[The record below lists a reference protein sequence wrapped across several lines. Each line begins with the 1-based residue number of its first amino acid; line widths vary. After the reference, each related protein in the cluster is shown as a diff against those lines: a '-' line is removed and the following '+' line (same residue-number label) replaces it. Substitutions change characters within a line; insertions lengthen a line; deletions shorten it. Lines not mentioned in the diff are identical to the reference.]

1 MKTLG
6 ATKIAILMV
15 LAIAGLALLAVPAP
29 EGHPHG
35 FDLRV
40 HGLYIVAF
48 LMTILPIIW
57 FASPKLKQFLQE
69 RHDLLKAEIEEAKRN
84 FEIAEQRLE
93 AAKKRAENLTQEM
106 NDIIAKFRAL
116 GEKERDALAHEGAV
130 MSEKLRAEVQFAM
143 EQALKVAKMELR
155 NTIVDEALKVA
166 STRLV
171 ETNVSSALVERF
183 VKDLRS
189 RMN

>member
-1 MKTLG
+1 
-6 ATKIAILMV
+6 
-15 LAIAGLALLAVPAP
+15 
-29 EGHPHG
+29 
-35 FDLRV
+35 
-40 HGLYIVAF
+40 
-48 LMTILPIIW
+48 
-57 FASPKLKQFLQE
+57 
-69 RHDLLKAEIEEAKRN
+69 
-84 FEIAEQRLE
+84 
-93 AAKKRAENLTQEM
+93 
-106 NDIIAKFRAL
+106 
-116 GEKERDALAHEGAV
+116 

>member
-6 ATKIAILMV
+6 PTKIAILVV

-48 LMTILPIIW
+48 LMTMLPILW
-57 FASPKLKQFLQE
+57 FVSPKLKQFLQE

-155 NTIVDEALKVA
+155 NTVVDEALKVA

>member
-1 MKTLG
+1 MKAFG
-6 ATKIAILMV
+6 PAKIAVLVV

-48 LMTILPIIW
+48 LMTMLPILWIM
-57 FASPKLKQFLQE
+57 SPKLKQFLQE
-69 RHDLLKAEIEEAKRN
+69 RHDILKAEIEEAKKN
-84 FEIAEQRLE
+84 LEMAEQRLE
-93 AAKKRAENLTQEM
+93 VARKRAENLTQEM
-106 NDIIAKFRAL
+106 NEIIQRFRAL

-130 MSEKLRAEVQFAM
+130 VSEKLRAEVQFAM
-143 EQALKVAKMELR
+143 EQALKLAKMELR
-155 NTIVDEALKVA
+155 HTIVDEAIKVA
-166 STRLV
+166 SSRLV

-183 VKDLRS
+183 VKDMKS
-189 RMN
+189 RVN

>member
-6 ATKIAILMV
+6 PTKIAILVV

-48 LMTILPIIW
+48 LMTMLPILW
-57 FASPKLKQFLQE
+57 FVSPKLKQFLQE

-155 NTIVDEALKVA
+155 NTVVNEALKVA
-166 STRLV
+166 SARLV

>member
-6 ATKIAILMV
+6 ATKIAILVV

-48 LMTILPIIW
+48 LMTILPILW
-57 FASPKLKQFLQE
+57 VVSPKLKQFLQE

-84 FEIAEQRLE
+84 FETAEQRLE
-93 AAKKRAENLTQEM
+93 VARKRAENLTQEM

-130 MSEKLRAEVQFAM
+130 VSEKLRAEVQFAM

-166 STRLV
+166 SSNLG
-171 ETNVSSALVERF
+171 EPNVSSALVERF
-183 VKDLRS
+183 VRDLRS
-189 RMN
+189 RVN

>member
-6 ATKIAILMV
+6 ATKIAILVV

-48 LMTILPIIW
+48 LMTMLPILW
-57 FASPKLKQFLQE
+57 VVSPKLKQFLQE

-130 MSEKLRAEVQFAM
+130 VSEKLRAEVQFAM

-155 NTIVDEALKVA
+155 NTVVDEALKVA

>member
-6 ATKIAILMV
+6 PTKIAILVV

-48 LMTILPIIW
+48 LMTMLPILW
-57 FASPKLKQFLQE
+57 FVSPKLKQFLQE

-155 NTIVDEALKVA
+155 NTVVDEALKVA
-166 STRLV
+166 SARLV